1 MRVFQRSGGF
11 EGELRQH
18 PLRAQLRTG
27 QNAAGLQVRLWLTV
41 LSCRPVHIN
50 RFVLLRALFFGENEI
65 AVRVPPL
72 FKLLIKEVS
81 SCIPAPF
88 VHSNYCCFS

>member
-11 EGELRQH
+11 EGELREH
-18 PLRAQLRTG
+18 PLRPQLRTG
-27 QNAAGLQVRLWLTV
+27 QIAAGVQVRLWLTV
-41 LSCRPVHIN
+41 SSRRPVHIN

-81 SCIPAPF
+81 FCITAPS
-88 VHSNYCCFS
+88 VHSNYRCFS

>member
-1 MRVFQRSGGF
+1 MRVFQGSGGF
-11 EGELRQH
+11 EGELREH
-18 PLRAQLRTG
+18 PLRPQLRTG
-27 QNAAGLQVRLWLTV
+27 QNTAGVQVHLRLTV

-65 AVRVPPL
+65 AVRVPSL

-81 SCIPAPF
+81 FCITAPF